1 METLIGILTWEFIV
15 GLISIVIYNE
25 TSNIKVKDIMGII
38 SILSIVFMIITTLI
52 GIFIYE

>member
-38 SILSIVFMIITTLI
+38 SILSVVFMIITTLI